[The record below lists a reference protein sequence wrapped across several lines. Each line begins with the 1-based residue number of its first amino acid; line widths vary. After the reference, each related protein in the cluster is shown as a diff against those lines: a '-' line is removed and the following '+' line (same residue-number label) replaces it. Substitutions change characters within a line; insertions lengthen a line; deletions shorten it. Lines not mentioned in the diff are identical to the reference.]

1 MKTRKQ
7 IIEEYASE
15 GYTLGTF
22 DDVKESINYVGE
34 NKLIFL
40 SEDRSRFTIENVCT
54 RYEGDFEDV
63 DFVEYDK
70 YRKTKK
76 WKNLSKLVK
85 EKAGNKCTFCKSTKR
100 LVAHHHNYINLY
112 NETEKD
118 LICVCGQCHR
128 KIHMGCSCFRD
139 NDLCEVCKFS
149 KENYT
154 VMYNYLI
161 SDIRNCLGL
170 WCERKQ
176 HIK

>member
-40 SEDRSRFTIENVCT
+40 SEDRSRFTIENVCP

-63 DFVEYDK
+63 DFVEYSK
-70 YRKTKK
+70 YIRTKK
-76 WKNLSKLVK
+76 WKTLASLVK
-85 EKAGNKCTFCKSTKR
+85 EKAGNKCVFCGSEKK

-112 NETEKD
+112 NETEDD
-118 LICVCGQCHR
+118 LICVCNICHY
-128 KIHMGCSCFRD
+128 KIHNGCYCRKEEVQCTC
-139 NDLCEVCKFS
+139 CEYS
-149 KENYT
+149 KNNYK
-154 VMYNYLI
+154 VLYEFL
-161 SDIRNCLGL
+161 SS
-170 WCERKQ
+170 Q
-176 HIK
+176 A